1 MKPSPDQSEHYYE
14 QFDGWEMVNMSASV
28 ITKFKSVFYSPPSV
42 KNRTINAI
50 QNIGKNLYVIFPHL
64 QCLSISKISSDF
76 AVDLVCVA
84 NLLLR
89 DAT

>member
-1 MKPSPDQSEHYYE
+1 MLYKTLGKILMLYSLI
-14 QFDGWEMVNMSASV
+14 FSV
-28 ITKFKSVFYSPPSV
+28 LVSVRV
-42 KNRTINAI
+42 AK
-50 QNIGKNLYVIFPHL
+50 
-64 QCLSISKISSDF
+64 CSSDF